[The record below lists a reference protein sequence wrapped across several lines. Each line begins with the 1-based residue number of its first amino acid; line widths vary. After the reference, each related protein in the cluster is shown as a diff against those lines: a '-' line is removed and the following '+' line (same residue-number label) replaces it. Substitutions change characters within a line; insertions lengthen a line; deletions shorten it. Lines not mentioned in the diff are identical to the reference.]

1 MSMGV
6 GAWWGRYSPIAV
18 STIQRFN
25 PGQDPCSLLPGSSG
39 LPMLA
44 PISRRQRRRFSSL
57 VSGKFVLELGP
68 TCCGPGAVSHTQPG
82 LGETMA
88 ASYWDS
94 TQRKHWTFT
103 KDQLATMRQKLE
115 DEDPALVQSFG
126 LPQLRH
132 LNIFFNQR
140 KWPPLVL

>member
-1 MSMGV
+1 
-6 GAWWGRYSPIAV
+6 
-18 STIQRFN
+18 
-25 PGQDPCSLLPGSSG
+25 
-39 LPMLA
+39 
-44 PISRRQRRRFSSL
+44 
-57 VSGKFVLELGP
+57 
-68 TCCGPGAVSHTQPG
+68 
-82 LGETMA
+82 MA

-103 KDQLATMRQKLE
+103 KDQLASMRQKLE

-140 KWPPLVL
+140 ESKSMFSKLQDELWANREVLLVQKSTALERDWEHDSKPWLQPKSISNASIQRSKFAERIHFSS